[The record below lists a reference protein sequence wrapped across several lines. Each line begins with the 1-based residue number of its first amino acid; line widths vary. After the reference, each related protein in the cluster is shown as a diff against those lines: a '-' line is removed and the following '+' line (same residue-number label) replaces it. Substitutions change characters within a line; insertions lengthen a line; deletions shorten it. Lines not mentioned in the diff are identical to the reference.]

1 MKKIF
6 CLLITFLIATS
17 CYAIVDKTKISI
29 QEAVSI
35 ASENNLDIQASRK
48 NIKIDEHKIKA
59 VNRLQNPE
67 IGVFYNF
74 GKAGRGN
81 PHELGVSQIIEL
93 GKRGPRKDLA
103 KSNFELTER
112 YVEYLEFDLRMDV
125 REAYTNLLAKK
136 SVLSTMKNQEKIL
149 GVMLEQA
156 KEKHK
161 TGEVTEIDV
170 LQAQLLLN
178 QIITELK
185 AAEFAVKT
193 AIYEFNKVI
202 NCPDGFYD
210 TIEDS
215 FTTEYKPLLIPK
227 PETQMPDFE
236 SISTAAI
243 NNRYDIKI
251 ALQQIEVAE
260 KELLVTLRNK
270 VPDVEV
276 SGGYAYQNK
285 KQSDDNSFKHGAF
298 VEANLVNIPLLY
310 RYKPEIEAAKLKLEQ
325 AHINYASVENKALND
340 LRKTYEKFLIAQ
352 LMLKSYNEQLL
363 SNSEELINASRD
375 GYYKYDNVELTTLI
389 TMEES
394 YRVISVAHTYA
405 LAEYYNA
412 WNAFIREVNNE
423 AFTIKEKQEE
433 TEKV

>member
-1 MKKIF
+1 M
-6 CLLITFLIATS
+6 LIGTTS
-17 CYAIVDKTKISI
+17 CYAIVDKTKVSI
-29 QEAVSI
+29 QEAVQI

-48 NIKIDEHKIKA
+48 NIKIDEYKIKEA
-59 VNRLQNPE
+59 NRLQNPE
-67 IGVFYNF
+67 IGAFYNL
-74 GKAGRGN
+74 GKAGEGEPQGIRA
-81 PHELGVSQIIEL
+81 SQLIEL
-93 GKRGPRKDLA
+93 GKRGARKDLA

-112 YVEYLEFDLRMDV
+112 FVEYLEFDLRMDV

-136 SVLSTMKNQEKIL
+136 SVLSTMQTQEKIL
-149 GVMLEQA
+149 GIMLEQA
-156 KEKHK
+156 KDKHK
-161 TGEVTEIDV
+161 TGEVSEIDV

-178 QIITELK
+178 QIITEVK

-193 AIYEFNKVI
+193 ALYEFNKVI

-227 PETQMPDFE
+227 PDTEMPDFE
-236 SISTAAI
+236 TISTAAI

-260 KELLVTLRNK
+260 KELLINLRKK
-270 VPDVEV
+270 VPDIEV
-276 SGGYAYQNK
+276 GGGYLYRNKYQTEDNK
-285 KQSDDNSFKHGAF
+285 FKQGAF
-298 VEANLVNIPLLY
+298 VEANIVNIPLLY

-325 AHINYASVENKALND
+325 AHINYASVENKALNE
-340 LRKTYEKFLIAQ
+340 LRKAYEKFLIAQ
-352 LMLKSYNEQLL
+352 LTLKSYNDQLI
-363 SNSEELINASRD
+363 SNSEELINASRE

-394 YRVISVAHTYA
+394 YRMISIAHTYA

-423 AFTIKEKQEE
+423 NFTITDKSNEN
-433 TEKV
+433 V

>member
-1 MKKIF
+1 M
-6 CLLITFLIATS
+6 LIGTTS
-17 CYAIVDKTKISI
+17 CYAIVDKTKVSI
-29 QEAVSI
+29 QEAVQI

-48 NIKIDEHKIKA
+48 NIKIDEYKIKEA
-59 VNRLQNPE
+59 NRLQNPE
-67 IGVFYNF
+67 IGAFYNL
-74 GKAGRGN
+74 GKAGEGEPQGIRA
-81 PHELGVSQIIEL
+81 SQLIEL
-93 GKRGPRKDLA
+93 GKRGARKDLA

-112 YVEYLEFDLRMDV
+112 FVEYLEFDLRMDV

-136 SVLSTMKNQEKIL
+136 SVLSTMQTQEKIL

-156 KEKHK
+156 KDKHK
-161 TGEVTEIDV
+161 TGEVSEIDV

-178 QIITELK
+178 QIITEVK

-193 AIYEFNKVI
+193 ALYEFNKVI

-227 PETQMPDFE
+227 PDTEMPDFE
-236 SISTAAI
+236 TISTAAI

-260 KELLVTLRNK
+260 KELLINLRKK
-270 VPDVEV
+270 VPDIEV
-276 SGGYAYQNK
+276 GGGYLYRNKYQTEDNK
-285 KQSDDNSFKHGAF
+285 FKQGAF
-298 VEANLVNIPLLY
+298 VEANIVNIPLLY

-325 AHINYASVENKALND
+325 AHISYASVENKALNE
-340 LRKTYEKFLIAQ
+340 LRKAYEKFLIAQ
-352 LMLKSYNEQLL
+352 LTLKSYNDQLI
-363 SNSEELINASRD
+363 SNSEELINASRE

-394 YRVISVAHTYA
+394 YRMISIAHTYA

-423 AFTIKEKQEE
+423 NFTITDKSNEN
-433 TEKV
+433 V